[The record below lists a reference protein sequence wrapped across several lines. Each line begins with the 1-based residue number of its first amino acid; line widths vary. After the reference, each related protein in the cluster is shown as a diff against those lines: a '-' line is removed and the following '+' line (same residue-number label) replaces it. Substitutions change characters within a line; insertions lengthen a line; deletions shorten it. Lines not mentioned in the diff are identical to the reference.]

1 MKIIGVKLSDYTTG
15 MVRTIVA
22 LARIS
27 HKRMNMLSHSNKSK
41 EIRHMI
47 SSRRVKINNT
57 YYAKNIRY
65 VVERSENNMYYA
77 KNIGYYV
84 ERSEFTLVDSLEL
97 NKFSEFVEDSDSKA
111 FYEVAIDCIERSL
124 YDY

>member
-57 YYAKNIRY
+57 YYAKNI
-65 VVERSENNMYYA
+65 
-77 KNIGYYV
+77 GYYV

-97 NKFSEFVEDSDSKA
+97 NKFSEFVNDSGSKA